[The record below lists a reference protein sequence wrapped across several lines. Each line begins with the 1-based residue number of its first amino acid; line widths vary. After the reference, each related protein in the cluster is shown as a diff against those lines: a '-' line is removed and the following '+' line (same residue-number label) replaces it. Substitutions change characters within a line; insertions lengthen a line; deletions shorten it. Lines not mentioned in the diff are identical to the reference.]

1 MSRHAFQY
9 HRPTSLVEAFRL
21 KAETAGS
28 RYIAG
33 GTDMFVDIRQGSLK
47 TPALVSLR
55 NIPELAG
62 IEVGETTRVGAL
74 TPVSDLIT
82 HPQLALTHPVLV
94 EAARQMGSVQT
105 RNLAT
110 VGGNLC
116 NASPCADLAP
126 PLLALG
132 ARVEIVSAQGT
143 REVQLD
149 EFFTGPGTSRLAPDE
164 VLTAIILDSTPP
176 NTKATFIKKG
186 RVAMD
191 LSQVSAAVLLRI
203 ENERCV
209 RARIAVGSVAPTP
222 LRLRKVEE
230 LLENQRITSETLAKA
245 RDLAASEV
253 SPITDV
259 RATAEYRRHMTGV
272 LVERAI
278 TKLLGSHREGR

>member
-1 MSRHAFQY
+1 MTRHAFQY

-21 KAETAGS
+21 KGETPGS

-33 GTDMFVDIRQGSLK
+33 GTDMFVDLRQGDVQ

-55 NIPELAG
+55 NIQSLSG
-62 IEVGETTRVGAL
+62 IEVGEAIRIGAV
-74 TPVSDLIT
+74 TPVADLIK
-82 HPQLALTHPVLV
+82 HAEVAQNHPVLV

-126 PLLALG
+126 PLLVLD
-132 ARVEIVSAQGT
+132 ARVEISSPEGT
-143 REVQLD
+143 RELPLD
-149 EFFTGPGTSRLAPDE
+149 AFFAGPGSSRLEADE
-164 VLTAIILDSTPP
+164 VLTTIIVDSCPP
-176 NTKATFIKKG
+176 GSSATFIKKG

-203 ENERCV
+203 ENDRCV
-209 RARIAVGSVAPTP
+209 RARVAVGSVAPTP
-222 LRLRKVEE
+222 LRLQEVEA
-230 LLENQRITSETLAKA
+230 LLENQTITTELVAKV
-245 RDLAASEV
+245 RDLAASLV

-278 TKLLGSHREGR
+278 NKLLESDEEGR

>member
-1 MSRHAFQY
+1 MTRHAFQY
-9 HRPTSLVEAFRL
+9 HRPTSLVDAFRL
-21 KAETAGS
+21 KAKTPGS

-33 GTDMFVDIRQGSLK
+33 GTDMFVDLRQGSLK

-55 NIPELAG
+55 NIPELSG
-62 IEVGETTRVGAL
+62 IELGETTRIGAV
-74 TPVSDLIT
+74 TPVSDLIN
-82 HPQLALTHPVLV
+82 HRDVARLHPVLV

-126 PLLALG
+126 PLLVLG
-132 ARVEIVSAQGT
+132 ARVQIANSQRT
-143 REVQLD
+143 RELPLD
-149 EFFTGPGTSRLAPDE
+149 EFFAGPGSSRLDPDE
-164 VLTAIILDSTPP
+164 VLTAIVVDPSPP
-176 NTKATFIKKG
+176 GARATFSKKG

-191 LSQVSAAVLLRI
+191 LSQVSAAVLLQLVGD
-203 ENERCV
+203 RCV

-222 LRLRKVEE
+222 LRLQKVEA
-230 LLENQRITSETLAKA
+230 LLENQTISTETIAKA
-245 RDLAASEV
+245 RALAASEV

-278 TKLLGSHREGR
+278 AKLLESHEEGR